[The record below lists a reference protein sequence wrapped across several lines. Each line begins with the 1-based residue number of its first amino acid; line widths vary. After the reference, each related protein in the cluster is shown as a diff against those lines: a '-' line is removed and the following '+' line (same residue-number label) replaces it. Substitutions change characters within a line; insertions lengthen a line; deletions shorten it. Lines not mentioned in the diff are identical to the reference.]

1 MDELEQQRRWETAQ
15 ELYQAATHALDQ
27 QHYRACV
34 GLAYYA
40 CFQAM
45 WVALSDPPTGRWQHV
60 GIARR
65 FCHGQWAEF
74 SLAPTQLAG
83 LYRRLMALY
92 ELRLDAQYRALAV
105 PFEQARNGIQTTIDV
120 MQCVRQYKY
129 GEAS

>member
-1 MDELEQQRRWETAQ
+1 MNEMETQRRWDTAQ
-15 ELYQAATHALDQ
+15 ELYQAAAMALGQ
-27 QHYRACV
+27 QHFRACA

-60 GIARR
+60 GISRQ
-65 FCHGQWAEF
+65 FCHGQWAEPP
-74 SLAPTQLAG
+74 LAPAELVG
-83 LYRRLMALY
+83 LYRQLMALY

-105 PFEQARNGIQTTIDV
+105 PREQAQQGIQTAVDV
-120 MQCVRQYKY
+120 MARVRQHKF